1 MIVRLIAT
9 GRHTRMNDT
18 INAGERRV
26 QKMYRVSIQDICK
39 THGIAE
45 GDMVEIWIRKIKED

>member
-1 MIVRLIAT
+1 
-9 GRHTRMNDT
+9 MNDT

-45 GDMVEIWIRKIKED
+45 GDMVEIWVRKIKEEQITI